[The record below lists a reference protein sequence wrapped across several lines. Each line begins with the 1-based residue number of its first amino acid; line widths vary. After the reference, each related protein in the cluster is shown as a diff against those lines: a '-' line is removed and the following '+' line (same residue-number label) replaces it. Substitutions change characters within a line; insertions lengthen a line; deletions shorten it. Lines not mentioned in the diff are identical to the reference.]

1 MFKDREKG
9 ISTLFFFFNFG
20 CSILF
25 HLNFIVTYFSLLIG
39 MDADDGQKPIKNKP
53 RGMTRKAMIIKNRS
67 KGIKLLIKYNQDG
80 IYVGDSS
87 VHLTSY
93 LGVLA
98 RTMVPIRYRDWRD
111 VLISLKDNLW
121 DSIEVTNIYSK
132 RLVIKYYHSLQDENI
147 NNIVIIVDFFYI
159 G

>member
-1 MFKDREKG
+1 
-9 ISTLFFFFNFG
+9 
-20 CSILF
+20 
-25 HLNFIVTYFSLLIG
+25 
-39 MDADDGQKPIKNKP
+39 MDADDGQKPIKKKP

-80 IYVGDSS
+80 ICVGDSS

-98 RTMVPIRYRDWRD
+98 RTMVPIRYKDWRD
-111 VLISLKDNLW
+111 VPIPLKDKLW
-121 DSIEVTNIYSK
+121 DSIEVTNLYSK
-132 RLVIKYYHSLQDENI
+132 KLLIKYYHSLQDEDI
-147 NNIVIIVDFFYI
+147 NNIVIIVDCFYI